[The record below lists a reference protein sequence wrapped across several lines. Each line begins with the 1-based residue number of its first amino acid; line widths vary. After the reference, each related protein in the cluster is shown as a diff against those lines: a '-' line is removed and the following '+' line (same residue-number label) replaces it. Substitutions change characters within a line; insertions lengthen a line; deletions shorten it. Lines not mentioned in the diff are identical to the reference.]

1 MGQDL
6 RHYLLVILLILT
18 FFSNTI
24 MNRSLPE
31 VAAQY
36 VESGTINAKI
46 RGTGT
51 VSADETYDVT
61 INQTRKIRSVMVK
74 VGDTVSAGD
83 TLFVLEAADSE
94 ELKTAQQE
102 LSDMELAYQK
112 SLIEAGNTSATENR
126 DVQKL
131 RDAYNEALAVLRLY
145 SNADPTQITAA
156 LEQAKVDLTYF
167 AAGIC

>member
-1 MGQDL
+1 M
-6 RHYLLVILLILT
+6 
-18 FFSNTI
+18 
-24 MNRSLPE
+24 
-31 VAAQY
+31 
-36 VESGTINAKI
+36 ESGTINAKI

-61 INQTRKIRSVMVK
+61 INQTRKIRSVMRGVK